1 MPLTIRLFRI
11 LGAPLLLIG
20 GSLLLVSGILGLTN
34 NPDSRFDYHTVS
46 ELSSEFPDFPEIDS
60 HFPVQKVDR
69 VSVDYLDERKM
80 IVDVAHYQDNVGNSR
95 QALIFLPSGLTQKL
109 PSFSDLNQLRW
120 QAWLD
125 ASQSI
130 RDISPDNTVIT
141 WWDNAQRIHLLSGNN
156 IWVDAPVSEA
166 FEHQQQ
172 DFWKHVSGGF
182 QKRSEPSQ
190 QLANWLL
197 MDAEMAL
204 EDIKK
209 TIQIPHALYFLVCI
223 DDLARLSEMR
233 ALSGK
238 AVPFE
243 TRVFRS
249 DKNIH
254 SLISTVKRWAR
265 EKGNGS
271 YLVQHLSGLSVR
283 VWRITTVEGE
293 KTLLARLLPFTSS
306 LEKPLQNLELVHRS
320 EWSGFVSVYQLPVVK
335 SEKIGIE
342 RRS

>member
-1 MPLTIRLFRI
+1 MRINMHFFRT

-20 GSLLLVSGILGLTN
+20 GSALLVSGILGLTHK
-34 NPDSRFDYHTVS
+34 PDVRFNYHTVS
-46 ELSSEFPDFPEIDS
+46 ELAPGVPGFPEIKS
-60 HFPVQKVDR
+60 HFPIQKVDR
-69 VSVDYLDERKM
+69 VSVTYMDERQM
-80 IVDVAHYQDNVGNSR
+80 VVDVAHYQDSGGHSR
-95 QALIFLPSGLTQKL
+95 QALVFLASGLTQKL
-109 PSFSDLNQLRW
+109 PSALDLNQMRW

-130 RDISPDNTVIT
+130 GDISADKTVIS

-156 IWVDAPVSEA
+156 TWVNAPVSEA

-172 DFWKHVSGGF
+172 EFWKHVSGGF
-182 QKRSEPSQ
+182 QKHSEPSQ

-197 MDAEMAL
+197 MDAEQAL

-249 DKNIH
+249 DNNIH
-254 SLISTVKRWAR
+254 SLISSVKRWAR
-265 EKGNGS
+265 EKSNGS
-271 YLVQHLSGLSVR
+271 YLVQHLPGLSVR
-283 VWRITTVEGE
+283 VWRITSAEGE

-306 LEKPLQNLELVHRS
+306 LEKPLQNLELIHRS
-320 EWSGFVSVYQLPVVK
+320 EWSGFVSIYQLPVVK
-335 SEKIGIE
+335 SEKTGI
-342 RRS
+342 

>member
-1 MPLTIRLFRI
+1 MRLFRI

-20 GSLLLVSGILGLTN
+20 GSVLLISGVLELTKQ
-34 NPDSRFDYHTVS
+34 PDSHFNYHTVS
-46 ELSSEFPDFPEIDS
+46 ELSLGVSGFPEIES
-60 HFPVQKVDR
+60 HFPIQKVNR
-69 VSVDYLDERKM
+69 VSVTYMDKRQM
-80 IVDVAHYQDNVGNSR
+80 VVDVAHYQDSVGNSR

-109 PSFSDLNQLRW
+109 PIFSDLNQLRW

-125 ASQSI
+125 ASHSI
-130 RDISPDNTVIT
+130 SDVSTDSTVIT
-141 WWDNAQRIHLLSGNN
+141 WWDNAQRIHLLNGNN
-156 IWVDAPVSEA
+156 TWVNAPVSEA

-209 TIQIPHALYFLVCI
+209 IIQIPHALYFLVCI

-238 AVPFE
+238 TLPFE

-249 DKNIH
+249 DNNIH
-254 SLISTVKRWAR
+254 SLISSVKRWAR

-271 YLVQHLSGLSVR
+271 YLVQHLTGLSVR
-283 VWRITTVEGE
+283 VWRITTAEGE

-306 LEKPLQNLELVHRS
+306 LEKPLQNLELIHRS
-320 EWSGFVSVYQLPVVK
+320 EWSGFVSIYQLPVSK
-335 SEKIGIE
+335 SEEAEI
-342 RRS
+342 

>member
-1 MPLTIRLFRI
+1 MPFTMRLLRI

-20 GSLLLVSGILGLTN
+20 GSTLLVSGILELTSK
-34 NPDSRFDYHTVS
+34 PDSRFNYHTVS
-46 ELSSEFPDFPEIDS
+46 ELSPKRSDFPEIES
-60 HFPVQKVDR
+60 RFPIQKIDR
-69 VSVDYLDERKM
+69 VSVTYIDERQM
-80 IVDVAHYQDNVGNSR
+80 IVDVAHYQDSIGNAR

-109 PSFSDLNQLRW
+109 PSASDLNQLRW

-125 ASQSI
+125 AAHSI
-130 RDISPDNTVIT
+130 SDVSLDDTIIS

-156 IWVDAPVSEA
+156 TWINAPVSEA
-166 FEHQQQ
+166 FEHQQH

-182 QKRSEPSQ
+182 QKHSESSQ

-197 MDAEMAL
+197 MDAEQAL
-204 EDIKK
+204 EDIIK

-283 VWRITTVEGE
+283 VWRITTTEGE

-320 EWSGFVSVYQLPVVK
+320 EWSGFVSIY
-335 SEKIGIE
+335 
-342 RRS
+342 RRLVF